1 MKYDDP
7 IYGSVEIDEPILLDL
22 MNSTAMQR
30 LHLVLQHGI
39 SALIGL
45 TTPITRFQHSLGAML
60 IVRRLGG
67 SVKEQ
72 IAAMLHDVSHTAF
85 SHVIDHVVDNPHDQ
99 SYHDVKK
106 AEYVAKTDLPA
117 ILAAHGYDW
126 TDFLDEAAYPLLE
139 QPSPHLCADRIDYC
153 LRDGEGLGLATVDE
167 IADFLP
173 QMCLV
178 DSLPQRSTRN
188 SGDRIVLKTLQ
199 SAQWLADIYLKS
211 DDKSWS
217 NFYEVGIYELTA
229 RAIKTGLRVG
239 AITEADFW
247 GTDAKV
253 WQKLHAFADD
263 TLQKELG
270 MVSPETEIVWD
281 DENPDFIIRTKIRA
295 IDPDVLGDD
304 GVIRPLTN
312 LDPIFARRRT
322 DYLKRKQTEW
332 HMRAISK

>member
-7 IYGSVEIDEPILLDL
+7 IYGSIQIDEPLLIDL

-30 LHLVLQHGI
+30 LHYVLQHGI

-45 TTPITRFQHSLGAML
+45 TTPITRFQHSMGAMC

-67 SVKEQ
+67 SLKEQ
-72 IAAMLHDVSHTAF
+72 TAAMLHDVSHTAF

-139 QPSPHLCADRIDYC
+139 QPSPRLCADRIDYC
-153 LRDGEGLGLATVDE
+153 LRDGEGLDLATIGE
-167 IADFLP
+167 IGDFLSE
-173 QMCLV
+173 LRV
-178 DSLPQRSTRN
+178 VNGRFALN
-188 SGDRIVLKTLQ
+188 TLE
-199 SAQWLADIYLKS
+199 SAQWLADIYLQA

-229 RAIKTGLRVG
+229 RAIRTGLQVG

-253 WQKLHAFADD
+253 WQKLHAFTDD
-263 TLQKELG
+263 TLQEELA

-281 DENPDFIIRTKIRA
+281 AENPDFIIRTKIRA
-295 IDPDVLGDD
+295 IDPDVVGKD
-304 GVIRPLTN
+304 GEIRPLTH
-312 LDPIFARRRT
+312 LDPTFAKRRT
-322 DYLKRKQTEW
+322 AYLNRKQTKW
-332 HMRAISK
+332 FMRAISK